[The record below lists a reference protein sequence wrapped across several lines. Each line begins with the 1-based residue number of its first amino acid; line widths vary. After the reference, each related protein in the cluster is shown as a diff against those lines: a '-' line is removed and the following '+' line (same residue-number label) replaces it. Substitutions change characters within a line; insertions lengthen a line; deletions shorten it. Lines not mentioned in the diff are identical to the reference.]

1 MPGKPVAGLVV
12 PLPVVENSPIRK
24 NRMIPEILEKGIMMK
39 KISAGK
45 EKKVLLQIDPDEGT
59 IKICKSIN
67 NNLRISMALSIYL
80 LS

>member
-1 MPGKPVAGLVV
+1 MPGKQVVNPVI
-12 PLPVVENSPIRK
+12 PVVDNSPIGK

-45 EKKVLLQIDPDEGT
+45 EKKVLVQIDPDQGT
-59 IKICKSIN
+59 IKIRKSTDN
-67 NNLRISMALSIYL
+67 KLRISRALSIYL